1 MSRYDYDRL
10 WAGQHLDQLG
20 HRKASEAIE
29 QLGMAL
35 PCYVVAVDGALVT
48 VAFDLQ
54 QVPWTLPNITIPKL
68 ESPYFRMPMQVGD
81 KGVTLP
87 ADASLS
93 SIAGYNAAAPSWG
106 RRGNLTA
113 LVFAPVS
120 SKLSPPPNQTQAI
133 AQGPGGALV
142 QTSDGSVS
150 INVTANGVTITVGAD
165 TWTFT
170 SSGLTLSTG
179 IVAETHEHLYTPGT
193 GTPTNTGEPVA
204 P

>member
-1 MSRYDYDRL
+1 MSQYEYSRL

-20 HRKASEAIE
+20 NRKALEAI
-29 QLGMAL
+29 QQIGMAL

-48 VAFDLQ
+48 VAFDVQ
-54 QVPWTLPNITIPKL
+54 NPPWTLPNITIPKL
-68 ESPYFRMPMQVGD
+68 ESPYFRMPTQVGD
-81 KGVTLP
+81 KGVTIP

-93 SIAGYNAAAPSWG
+93 AVAGFNSAPPSWG

-120 SKLSPPPNQTQAI
+120 SKLAPPANQTQAI
-133 AQGPGGALV
+133 IEGPGGALI
-142 QTSDGSVS
+142 QTADGSAS
-150 INVTANGVTITVGAD
+150 MNLTSSGLTITIGSD

-170 SSGLTLSTG
+170 SAGLTLSSSV
-179 IVAETHEHLYTPGT
+179 VAETHEHLYTPGT
-193 GTPTNTGEPVA
+193 GTPTNTGEPIA